1 MREVKYV
8 WSNAGGSWEVEE
20 ESEEEDSC
28 PFGSVWQGLK
38 VSVEVFSRDLP
49 FQSDNCPEDKNGN

>member
-1 MREVKYV
+1 MYL

-28 PFGSVWQGLK
+28 PVGSVLQGLK

-49 FQSDNCPEDKNGN
+49 FQSDNCKEDKNGN